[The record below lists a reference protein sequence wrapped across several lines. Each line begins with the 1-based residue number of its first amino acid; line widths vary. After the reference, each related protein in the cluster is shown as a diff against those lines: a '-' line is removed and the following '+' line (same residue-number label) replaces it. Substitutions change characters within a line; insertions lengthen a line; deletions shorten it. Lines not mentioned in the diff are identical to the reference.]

1 MKGITEVVA
10 TLSTLTGIAA
20 MDRNDRGAIEI
31 PIEEVGLLE
40 IRPAPDDAIDL
51 VCALPLSIDVRERH
65 SLRVLLIANHLG
77 DGTGAARVGIENH
90 EIILSQRLAIGPLD
104 AAGFEKAIDA
114 FLAHAKF
121 WSSGEVDQYLVTPPK
136 INFDEGI
143 LRA

>member
-1 MKGITEVVA
+1 MKNFTEVVA
-10 TLSTLTGIAA
+10 TLSALTGIA
-20 MDRNDRGAIEI
+20 DLHRNDGGPVEI
-31 PIEEVGLLE
+31 PIDGIGLLE

-90 EIILSQRLAIGPLD
+90 EIILSQRLAIGQLD
-104 AAGFEKAIDA
+104 EAGLQQAIDA
-114 FLAHAKF
+114 FLAHATF
-121 WSSGEVDQYLVTPPK
+121 WASGEVDQYLVTPPK

>member
-1 MKGITEVVA
+1 MKNFTEVVA
-10 TLSTLTGIAA
+10 ALSSLTGIADLSRA
-20 MDRNDRGAIEI
+20 DGGAIEI
-31 PIEEVGLLE
+31 PIDEIGLLE
-40 IRPAPDDAIDL
+40 LRPAPDDAIDL
-51 VCALPLSIDVRERH
+51 VCALPLRIDVRERH

-77 DGTGAARVGIENH
+77 DGTGAARLGIENH
-90 EIILSQRLAIGPLD
+90 EIVLSQRLAIGPLD
-104 AAGFEKAIDA
+104 AAGLQQAIDA